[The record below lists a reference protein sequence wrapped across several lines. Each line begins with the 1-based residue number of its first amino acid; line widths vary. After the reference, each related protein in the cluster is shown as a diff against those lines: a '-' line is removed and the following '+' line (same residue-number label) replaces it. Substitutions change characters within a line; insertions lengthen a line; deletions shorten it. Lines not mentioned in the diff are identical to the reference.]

1 MQQIAKISNLNTEQ
15 RKLLQQNISSTVGLA
30 KIVLNKLEKE
40 VGKSDFLPSLAEK
53 LDVNGISNP
62 FDFYQ
67 KGIGQGVPRNQLPW
81 HEGGRRKSIRKF
93 TSSGG
98 GKGKTKTKKS
108 KKKKFNRMKG
118 GTYNPNQMAMNILMV
133 CGMLACGLGV
143 TEVIPNTL
151 AVSGIVVA
159 IGGYLVS
166 GAKKATHLKH

>member
-118 GTYNPNQMAMNILMV
+118 GTGKWTTKEIVAKSLVWMCAILA
-133 CGMLACGLGV
+133 LAFATLTVSELNFPYQLMTGGLLLALGTGV
-143 TEVIPNTL
+143 
-151 AVSGIVVA
+151 GH
-159 IGGYLVS
+159 
-166 GAKKATHLKH
+166 K